1 MPKQNRRERQKENG
15 IETKNIIAIIIIVA
29 ILLSLAFFKIYLSS
43 QIYYESKLVNKMRQE
58 LSVLQA
64 EKEMLQKDVEAL
76 KFKNRV
82 ADTIFKIE
90 EEE

>member
-1 MPKQNRRERQKENG
+1 MPKRNRRERQKENG

>member
-1 MPKQNRRERQKENG
+1 MLKRNRKAIKENG
-15 IETKNIIAIIIIVA
+15 IEIKNIIFIIITVA
-29 ILLSLAFFKIYLSS
+29 IVVSLAFFKIYLSS

-58 LSVLQA
+58 LSILQA
-64 EKEMLQKDVEAL
+64 EKEMLEKDIEAL